1 MSRGNG
7 SVPGGGGK
15 SRVLLAIFGFPLLLD
30 GFRAVIDSEPDM
42 AVVGSADDA
51 DDLPSAIARMAP
63 DVVVTECLALDGQGP
78 TTVQTIETIRSVNP
92 TVKVLALA
100 CRTSSEQFSL
110 ALRAGA
116 DGFLAREAQGADV
129 VDAIRCV
136 GRGQT
141 YVSPS
146 IVTRM
151 VETYIHRSPQRG
163 IEDPY
168 DALNDREHEIL
179 LLAAVGHTNREIAK
193 TLHLSEQTV
202 HNYRAG
208 MMEKLGVHDRVEL
221 LKYAIRRGVI
231 SVADL

>member
-7 SVPGGGGK
+7 SGPGGGGK
-15 SRVLLAIFGFPLLLD
+15 ARVLLAIFGFPLLLD
-30 GFRAVIDSEPDM
+30 GFRAVIDVEPDM
-42 AVVGSADDA
+42 QVVGSVEAPE
-51 DDLPSAIARMAP
+51 DLATVIARTSP
-63 DVVVTECLALDGQGP
+63 DVVVVECLSFDGAGHS
-78 TTVQTIETIRSVNP
+78 TVGTIEAVRS
-92 TVKVLALA
+92 TTADVKVVAMA
-100 CRTSSEQFSL
+100 CRTSNEQFSL

-116 DGFLAREAQGADV
+116 DGFLAREALGTDV

-151 VETYIHRSPQRG
+151 VDTYIHRSSPHG
-163 IEDPY
+163 LDDPY